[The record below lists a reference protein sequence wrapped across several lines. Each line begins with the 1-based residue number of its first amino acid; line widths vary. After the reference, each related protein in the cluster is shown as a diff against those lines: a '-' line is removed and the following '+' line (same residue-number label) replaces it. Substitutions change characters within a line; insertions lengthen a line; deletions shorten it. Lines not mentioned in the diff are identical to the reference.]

1 MPSLDTSV
9 VFNALYGMQARSIDE
24 NSDRP
29 SIRLSNEW
37 IVAKLK
43 KDLSRLLYHT
53 KDHIA

>member
-43 KDLSRLLYHT
+43 KDLSRFLYHT
-53 KDHIA
+53 KEHLA